1 MLALHGGGTLHLYL
15 FLNNT
20 NISDVLYLISTSN
33 FKYTDKGYCDMWD
46 AIGNTAKIFLEKH
59 FIPTVIAIVG
69 AIALFLFLP
78 EDFWMIEKL
87 GKWLFLLFAAG
98 GIFLVVQFL
107 LVLFNGFQRIN
118 NSAYIRQE
126 NARIAAEE
134 EAKNV
139 EKCLSFV
146 DKLSPEDRDLILR
159 FIETGNQPITVH
171 GYITK
176 YRDCIY
182 NTNVVVSTENRD
194 CSRQYKLDERFYKT
208 MKAIYDERGSIS
220 HF

>member
-1 MLALHGGGTLHLYL
+1 
-15 FLNNT
+15 
-20 NISDVLYLISTSN
+20 
-33 FKYTDKGYCDMWD
+33 MWD

-107 LVLFNGFQRIN
+107 LVLFNGFQRIK

-126 NARIAAEE
+126 NARIAAQENEQHLEE
-134 EAKNV
+134 W
-139 EKCLSFV
+139 LSFV

-159 FIETGNQPITVH
+159 FIKTENRPITVSEFIVTNRIRH
-171 GYITK
+171 
-176 YRDCIY
+176 YRNSIY
-182 NTNVVVSTENRD
+182 NTDYVVSIENRD

-208 MKAIYDERGSIS
+208 MKAIYEKRGSIS